1 MIERVDKNGGYSRYV
16 DDFIVISRDKK
27 SLLNILQE
35 SRVYLLKELGLT
47 LHPRKVSLQRAASGV
62 RFTGALIRP
71 GRMLPNIRTIEHL
84 YDVIDR
90 FGMESEPKSEVLR
103 RYVSRINSLMGV
115 LVHYNTYNIRRKAW
129 TMMPHKDRLYCKNMK
144 VIKIMNKFKV

>member
-1 MIERVDKNGGYSRYV
+1 MQDTAQVQQDRQQV
-16 DDFIVISRDKK
+16 
-27 SLLNILQE
+27 
-35 SRVYLLKELGLT
+35 
-47 LHPRKVSLQRAASGV
+47 
-62 RFTGALIRP
+62 
-71 GRMLPNIRTIEHL
+71 LPNIRTIDHL

-90 FGMESEPKSEVLR
+90 FGIESDLKSEVLR

-115 LVHYNTYNIRRKAW
+115 LVYYDSFNIRRKAW